1 MTSPVALTAAL
12 IESFAG
18 VYLSPMY
25 DNPVPTPPFHRQA
38 WDLYCSPQLLCS
50 VVAPREHAKST
61 ALTHDMI
68 LAELCFRVESYFVV
82 VSATEDLAKDHLG
95 DIAKVL
101 RENDEVRSMF
111 LIQELE
117 VDAKT
122 EIVVRFTD
130 GARARILAKGAGQKM
145 RGLKWFGRRP
155 GRIYCDDLE
164 EDEQVESLDRRIKFR
179 RWFNRALLPA
189 GRRGCKVRVHGTI
202 LHEDSLLS
210 RIHKRNAKK
219 RKPGAPAEALGEE
232 QLKTWHTLFFKAH
245 AGFDDFSEILWPEQ
259 FPESR
264 LRAIRQRFID
274 DQDSAGYS
282 QEYLNDPL
290 DSDEAYLRK
299 EWFTPMREDDAD
311 KPKIVCAAADWAIS
325 KADRANRTSLTVG
338 GMCVDN
344 LLHFIGQ
351 RVGRWDT
358 NDILEEVF
366 AIQRI
371 WRPDV
376 FWVEHGQIWL
386 ALKPTF
392 VKEMQKR
399 NVWINFVERTPL
411 KDKASRGRSLQK
423 RMRSGGTRWDTD
435 ADWFE
440 GMRDEM
446 LRFTGYAEA
455 TLDDQFDSAALLSLG
470 FEDLAEVDSED
481 LMEEDEIE
489 FRRQDPRLSM
499 GRNKVTGY

>member
-1 MTSPVALTAAL
+1 MPTARPKVHLTAAL
-12 IESFAG
+12 VENFAG

-38 WDLYCSPQLLCS
+38 WTLYCSDHLLCS

-101 RENDEVRSMF
+101 REDDEVRRDF
-111 LIQELE
+111 LIQGLE

-122 EIVVRFTD
+122 EIVVCFTD
-130 GARARILAKGAGQKM
+130 GTKARILAKGAGQKM

-202 LHEDSLLS
+202 LHDDALLS
-210 RIHKRNAKK
+210 RIHKRNSKK
-219 RKPGAPAEALGEE
+219 KGATEGEE
-232 QLKTWHTLFFKAH
+232 QKKTWQTLFFKAH
-245 AGFDDFSEILWPEQ
+245 RSFNEFTNILWPEQ
-259 FPESR
+259 FPPER

-274 DQDSAGYS
+274 DQDAAGYS

-290 DSDEAYLRK
+290 DSSEAYLRK
-299 EWFTPMREDDAD
+299 EWFTPMTEDDRD
-311 KPKIVCAAADWAIS
+311 VPKIVCSAADWAIS
-325 KADRANRTSLTVG
+325 KRDHANRTSFTTG
-338 GMCVDN
+338 GMDTRH
-344 LLHFIGQ
+344 LLHFIDQ
-351 RVGRWDT
+351 KVGRWDS
-358 NDILEEVF
+358 EEIIDELF
-366 AIQRI
+366 AVQQIH
-371 WRPDV
+371 RPDV
-376 FWVEHGQIWL
+376 FWVETGQIWL
-386 ALKPTF
+386 ALWPTIK
-392 VKEMQKR
+392 KEMMKR
-399 NVWINFVERTPL
+399 GIWINFVERQPI
-411 KDKASRGRSLQK
+411 KDKPSRGRSLQK
-423 RMRSGGTRWDTD
+423 RMRGGGTRWDTE

-440 GMRDEM
+440 PMQDEM
-446 LRFTGYAEA
+446 LRFTGNAEA

-470 FEDLAEVDSED
+470 FEDLADVED
-481 LMEEDEIE
+481 EDFVEEDEIE
-489 FRRQDPRLSM
+489 MRRSDPRNLQ
-499 GRNKVTGY
+499 GRSKVTGY